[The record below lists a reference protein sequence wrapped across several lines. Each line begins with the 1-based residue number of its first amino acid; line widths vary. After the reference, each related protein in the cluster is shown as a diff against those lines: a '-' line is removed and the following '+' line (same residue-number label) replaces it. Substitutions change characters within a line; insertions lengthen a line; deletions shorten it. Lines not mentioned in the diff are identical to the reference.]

1 MPDVRQSRKDAR
13 DNLAYRG
20 IIGLNF
26 SPICEGKL
34 YGMYRNLTA
43 KLVASTALL
52 MAGAIALFGTAGTT
66 TTNAEAQRGGA
77 AIYAQ
82 NCARCHGV
90 DGRAQTRKG
99 RETDAVDFTSDDW
112 SPDAAHDARIVTNG
126 KRSMPAFGR
135 RLSQAQINAVV
146 QYIRRFKR

>member
-1 MPDVRQSRKDAR
+1 
-13 DNLAYRG
+13 
-20 IIGLNF
+20 
-26 SPICEGKL
+26 
-34 YGMYRNLTA
+34 MYRKLTA
-43 KLVASTALL
+43 KVVSTAAFLVIGIL
-52 MAGAIALFGTAGTT
+52 GSLGVSSSFGVTT
-66 TTNAEAQRGGA
+66 DEAQRGGA

-112 SPDAAHDARIVTNG
+112 SPDAAHDARIVTTG

-135 RLSQAQINAVV
+135 RLSAAQINAVV